1 MDNTDTGAITGS
13 DAGGSKSKN
22 AEDIVPESGVIDT
35 SFNKNSFV
43 VDNLTIKLGK
53 RDSNDN
59 AVSRS
64 FSDLSTYEKYLWQSL
79 KSYWVKG
86 GLDLIAQS
94 YGNKFSFSSTNVTS
108 KTLYVIFID
117 EGRGGALA
125 TTYGGP
131 ENAKKCTNDL
141 KLHINLYYYGDA
153 YGKDGKVTNGE
164 EHLDRT
170 IAHELT
176 HAVMRSNIDY
186 FDKLPAFIKE
196 GMAELTHGIDD
207 SRSDSIET
215 LAKNSSLLSKALS
228 MSTDTVKISGVSSP
242 SYSAG
247 YIFLRYLAKQSAESA
262 GLNFTNYTEN
272 TVLSGTSYEDTIK
285 NIAGGMTIKAGAGND
300 SIYSSTDKNYTVKNA
315 WGYVTIDAGAGN
327 DTIHNDDP
335 YVSIN
340 GGTGNDTINAVS
352 SSYGYVTIHGGTGN
366 DSIRNSQKFSKI
378 YGDADADYIV
388 NTDLGA
394 NVTIY
399 GGAGNDSIRNT
410 GNKSK
415 VYGDADN
422 DSIVNFGDNVTIYG
436 GTGNDKISLYSGVKN
451 NVIVYNSGDGND
463 TLQGISNSDTIKI
476 TGDKYEKVTLSS
488 SSDVTLKVGTGSM
501 ILKNAKNVAFKIDG
515 TLKPSSLNFANYTKN
530 TVINGTTNNDT
541 IKNYAGGVK
550 IFGSSGS
557 DSIYNDTN
565 KNYTVKSAYG
575 YVTIDGGAGKDTITN
590 YDPNVSINGGADNDY
605 IYSKSSN
612 VTIRGGSGS
621 DSITNYS
628 KNSRIYGEDNN
639 DTITNY
645 AGGVTIQG
653 GTGNDFIKSS
663 TDKNY
668 TVKSAYGYV
677 TIDAGAGADS
687 IDNNDSYVS
696 INGGADNDKISVGS
710 YNNVTVVGGTGND
723 TIYGNRSGYG
733 VLYRYNSG
741 DGNDIISAINNN
753 DTISITGGKY
763 QKVTLSSSSDVTLK
777 VGTGSMILRNAKDKK
792 YTVKGTLDGGNKI
805 SLTSGNDTYNS
816 TVSNKMIYALAGNDK
831 IKNTASKVTIY
842 GGAGNDSIENRIGNV
857 LIYGDND
864 NDSIL
869 NTSTNVTINGG
880 AGADTI
886 ENHSASKGATIH
898 GDSGNDLIKNN
909 GSNIRIYGD
918 SGSDKI
924 SIGSSASNVTVIG
937 GADNDTIYSNGKGNV
952 FQYASGDGKD
962 FISGYT
968 SKDTIKITSG
978 SISKATVSGNNVVF
992 TVGTGTITVKDG
1004 KDKAITVVD
1013 SSGKKTS
1020 ATYPTLPAGLSV
1032 TSNNTKLTVNK
1043 NYASTAVDLSKYAST
1058 IKIVDASVLTK
1069 KIKISGG
1076 KNAMSIIGGSGADT
1090 LIGGAKADTLNGG
1103 AGNDTLTGG
1112 AGNDVFLYGTGKD
1125 VITDYTA
1132 GQDKIKIL
1140 SGKISKTSYSGQN
1153 VIFTIGSGTLTVK
1166 NGKGKKI
1173 TIVDAN
1179 NNTTTKTYSGTSQT
1193 SGLLYE
1199 DDNFID
1205 GETKLDAIT
1214 EIQESNYLLGKNDT
1228 VTAEDELEQLHKYDF
1243 KFSGQN

>member
-399 GGAGNDSIRNT
+399 GGTGNDSIRNT

-488 SSDVTLKVGTGSM
+488 SSDVTLKVGNGSM
-501 ILKNAKNVAFKIDG
+501 ILK
-515 TLKPSSLNFANYTKN
+515 
-530 TVINGTTNNDT
+530 
-541 IKNYAGGVK
+541 
-550 IFGSSGS
+550 
-557 DSIYNDTN
+557 
-565 KNYTVKSAYG
+565 
-575 YVTIDGGAGKDTITN
+575 
-590 YDPNVSINGGADNDY
+590 
-605 IYSKSSN
+605 
-612 VTIRGGSGS
+612 
-621 DSITNYS
+621 
-628 KNSRIYGEDNN
+628 
-639 DTITNY
+639 
-645 AGGVTIQG
+645 
-653 GTGNDFIKSS
+653 
-663 TDKNY
+663 
-668 TVKSAYGYV
+668 
-677 TIDAGAGADS
+677 
-687 IDNNDSYVS
+687 
-696 INGGADNDKISVGS
+696 
-710 YNNVTVVGGTGND
+710 
-723 TIYGNRSGYG
+723 
-733 VLYRYNSG
+733 
-741 DGNDIISAINNN
+741 
-753 DTISITGGKY
+753 
-763 QKVTLSSSSDVTLK
+763 
-777 VGTGSMILRNAKDKK
+777 NAKDKK

-1069 KIKISGG
+1069 NIKISGG

>member
-1 MDNTDTGAITGS
+1 MATQQQIIRSFMGSLDNTTLSGTNALNEAVNAATGGKVKTAKELIEKWILVDYGKAINSHDFLKNYCGINLGNADTGAITGS
-13 DAGGSKSKN
+13 DAGGSKIKTGTSVLPNGKF
-22 AEDIVPESGVIDT
+22 DT
-35 SFNKNSFV
+35 SFDKASFTLKNHGVTFKLNSGDFNKLSPEEQHIWQGLYSFWAEESLKLIQDSYGYSFKNSDV
-43 VDNLTIKLGK
+43 KPTTI
-53 RDSNDN
+53 
-59 AVSRS
+59 
-64 FSDLSTYEKYLWQSL
+64 
-79 KSYWVKG
+79 
-86 GLDLIAQS
+86 LI
-94 YGNKFSFSSTNVTS
+94 N
-108 KTLYVIFID
+108 FID
-117 EGRGGALA
+117 DSSANRYTARTMYPLEYNGQNFIKMNINM
-125 TTYGGP
+125 YYFKHIDP
-131 ENAKKCTNDL
+131 NDP
-141 KLHINLYYYGDA
+141 
-153 YGKDGKVTNGE
+153 DGKYPDWKDYY
-164 EHLDRT
+164 LDRL

-176 HAVMRSNIDY
+176 HAVMSVKTDAY
-186 FDKLPAFIKE
+186 TTLPKIIVE
-196 GMAELTHGIDD
+196 GTAELVSGMDD
-207 SRSDSIET
+207 SQDTNIIKAVQSKDMLQKLLVLKET
-215 LAKNSSLLSKALS
+215 YNEV
-228 MSTDTVKISGVSSP
+228 DGINNEDYV
-242 SYSAG
+242 AG
-247 YIFLRYLAKQSAESA
+247 YIFLRYLAKQFSDSATVTS
-262 GLNFTNYTEN
+262 GLNYTNNTQN
-272 TVLSGTSYEDTIK
+272 TVAGGTSKNDTIK
-285 NIAGGMTIKAGAGND
+285 NYAGGVKIQSGAGND
-300 SIYSSTDKNYTVKNA
+300 SIYSSTDKNYT
-315 WGYVTIDAGAGN
+315 I
-327 DTIHNDDP
+327 
-335 YVSIN
+335 
-340 GGTGNDTINAVS
+340 
-352 SSYGYVTIHGGTGN
+352 
-366 DSIRNSQKFSKI
+366 
-378 YGDADADYIV
+378 
-388 NTDLGA
+388 
-394 NVTIY
+394 
-399 GGAGNDSIRNT
+399 
-410 GNKSK
+410 
-415 VYGDADN
+415 
-422 DSIVNFGDNVTIYG
+422 
-436 GTGNDKISLYSGVKN
+436 
-451 NVIVYNSGDGND
+451 
-463 TLQGISNSDTIKI
+463 
-476 TGDKYEKVTLSS
+476 
-488 SSDVTLKVGTGSM
+488 
-501 ILKNAKNVAFKIDG
+501 
-515 TLKPSSLNFANYTKN
+515 
-530 TVINGTTNNDT
+530 
-541 IKNYAGGVK
+541 
-550 IFGSSGS
+550 
-557 DSIYNDTN
+557 
-565 KNYTVKSAYG
+565 KSAYG
-575 YVTIDGGAGKDTITN
+575 YVTIDGGAGNDNIYSN
-590 YDPNVSINGGADNDY
+590 DPNVSINGGTGNDT
-605 IYSKSSN
+605 IYSKSAN

-628 KNSRIYGEDNN
+628 RNSRIYGEDNN

-710 YNNVTVVGGTGND
+710 YSNVTVVGGTGND

-753 DTISITGGKY
+753 DTIAITGGKY

-777 VGTGSMILRNAKDKK
+777 VGNGSMILKNAKDKK

-831 IKNTASKVTIY
+831 IKNTAGKVTIY

-1179 NNTTTKTYSGTSQT
+1179 NKTTTKTYSGTSQT

>member
-1 MDNTDTGAITGS
+1 MATKQQIIRSFMGSLDNTTLSGASALNEAVKACSSFKNANDVITKLVNDCKAYNQADSTNGWKNFLKEKCGINLDNTDTGAITGS

-22 AEDIVPESGVIDT
+22 PEDIVPESGVIDT

-131 ENAKKCTNDL
+131 KNAKKCTNDL

-228 MSTDTVKISGVSSP
+228 MSTDKVKISGVSSP

-300 SIYSSTDKNYTVKNA
+300 SIYSSTDKNYT
-315 WGYVTIDAGAGN
+315 I
-327 DTIHNDDP
+327 
-335 YVSIN
+335 
-340 GGTGNDTINAVS
+340 
-352 SSYGYVTIHGGTGN
+352 
-366 DSIRNSQKFSKI
+366 
-378 YGDADADYIV
+378 
-388 NTDLGA
+388 
-394 NVTIY
+394 
-399 GGAGNDSIRNT
+399 
-410 GNKSK
+410 
-415 VYGDADN
+415 
-422 DSIVNFGDNVTIYG
+422 
-436 GTGNDKISLYSGVKN
+436 
-451 NVIVYNSGDGND
+451 
-463 TLQGISNSDTIKI
+463 
-476 TGDKYEKVTLSS
+476 
-488 SSDVTLKVGTGSM
+488 
-501 ILKNAKNVAFKIDG
+501 
-515 TLKPSSLNFANYTKN
+515 
-530 TVINGTTNNDT
+530 
-541 IKNYAGGVK
+541 
-550 IFGSSGS
+550 
-557 DSIYNDTN
+557 
-565 KNYTVKSAYG
+565 KSAYG
-575 YVTIDGGAGKDTITN
+575 YVTIDGGAGNDNIYSN
-590 YDPNVSINGGADNDY
+590 DPNVSINGGADNDY

-628 KNSRIYGEDNN
+628 RNSRIYGEDNN

-710 YNNVTVVGGTGND
+710 YSNVTVVGGTGND

-777 VGTGSMILRNAKDKK
+777 VGTGSMILKNAKDKK

-805 SLTSGNDTYNS
+805 SLTSGNNTYNS

-831 IKNTASKVTIY
+831 IKNTAGKVTIY

-1032 TSNNTKLTVNK
+1032 TSNDTKLTVNK

-1069 KIKISGG
+1069 NIKISGG

-1179 NNTTTKTYSGTSQT
+1179 NKTTTKTYSGTSQT